1 MRTVSVRLRLMII
14 AALVALS
21 LWAVYPPAEKIN
33 LGLDLRGGLQLVL
46 RVRTADALRQQ
57 TRVAAEQ
64 LQEQLT
70 RAGARADKVEF
81 LAVSQFVITGI
92 EDGEA
97 VGNAAAGLAG
107 QFDRISNGASHT
119 FTLKPEAGE
128 QIRRDTVQQ
137 AIETIERRVNE
148 LGLTEPIVAPYTDD
162 DQILVQ
168 LPGIEDVE
176 GAKRIIRAT
185 AQLRLTLVERGPF
198 ADRQSALDS
207 YGGVLPVDVEILP
220 GRGEASGET
229 AYYVLAA
236 QPAATGADLR
246 NAQPSVD
253 EFNRPAVAFTLRPDA
268 GRRFG
273 EFTAGHVNRLMA
285 TVVDDRVASVATI
298 VSRIDDR
305 GQIVGLTRDEMIE
318 QVITLKSGAL
328 PAGLDYLDQRTVS
341 ATLGQ
346 TSIRAGVLAS
356 LGGLVLVTMFMLAY
370 YRGMGLNALVSIVLN
385 VILLLALL
393 ALFNAKLTLPGIAG
407 LVLTIGMGV
416 DSNVLIFERIRE
428 EQAAA
433 TGRRAAVRA
442 AFDRVWITI
451 VDTHVASL
459 IAAAVLFQFGTGP
472 IRGFAVTL
480 TLGLLANVFTAVFVS
495 KTMFD
500 VALRRAR
507 TSGRQG

>member
-1 MRTVSVRLRLMII
+1 MRTLSVRVRLVII
-14 AALVALS
+14 AAVVAS
-21 LWAVYPPAEKIN
+21 SVWAVYPPAEKIS

-57 TRVAAEQ
+57 TRAAAEQ
-64 LQEQLT
+64 LDGQLT
-70 RAGARADKVEF
+70 RAGSPAHKVD
-81 LAVSQFVITGI
+81 VVGPSQFVATGI
-92 EDGEA
+92 DDGEA
-97 VGNAAAGLAG
+97 LRNASAALES
-107 QFDRISNGASHT
+107 QFDRVSNGSSHT
-119 FTLKPEAGE
+119 FTLQPEVAGE
-128 QIRRDTVQQ
+128 LRRDTVQQ
-137 AIETIERRVNE
+137 AIQTIERRVNE

-168 LPGIEDVE
+168 LPGVEDVE

-185 AQLRLTLVERGPF
+185 AQLRLVLVERGPF
-198 ADRQSALDS
+198 IDRQSALEA
-207 YGGVLPVDVEILP
+207 YGTALPSDVEVLA
-220 GRGEASGET
+220 GRGAAPGET
-229 AYYVLAA
+229 VYYVVAA

-246 NAQPSVD
+246 SAQPSVD

-268 GRRFG
+268 ARRFG
-273 EFTAGHVNRLMA
+273 DFTARHVNRLLA

-318 QVITLKSGAL
+318 QVVTLKSGAL

-341 ATLGQ
+341 ATLGE
-346 TSIRAGVLAS
+346 TSIRAGLAAS
-356 LGGLVLVTMFMLAY
+356 IGGLALVTAFMLAY
-370 YRGMGLNALVSIVLN
+370 YKGMGLNALVSMLLNLIV
-385 VILLLALL
+385 LLALM
-393 ALFNAKLTLPGIAG
+393 ALLDAKLTLPGIAG

-428 EQAAA
+428 ERA
-433 TGRRAAVRA
+433 TAEAPGAAVRA

-459 IAAAVLFQFGTGP
+459 VAAAVLFQFGTGP

-480 TLGLLANVFTAVFVS
+480 ALGLLANVFTAVFVS
-495 KTMFD
+495 KTMFEA
-500 VALRRAR
+500 ALWRGSASRR
-507 TSGRQG
+507 